1 MKILKKGEQLFKRVF
16 PNTYFY
22 KISINLKNK
31 KIVLILYLNKNLQ
44 FDFFYSSFF
53 LKLKYYFVSLWTPLT
68 IQMKSTNW
76 RIINIHRISPDWNA
90 LMSHLS
96 LVLWNMNGQD
106 LFFFFSLILWSKHTQ
121 DDKLLQLPTENT
133 GGAANG
139 TTASRAGATSN
150 PNP

>member
-1 MKILKKGEQLFKRVF
+1 VYVYNINITVKNKLKYKFTIYIYIYIFFFTWKTVKILKKGEQLFKRVF

-53 LKLKYYFVSLWTPLT
+53 FKKLKYYFVSLWTPLT

-106 LFFFFSLILWSKHTQ
+106 LFLFFH
-121 DDKLLQLPTENT
+121 
-133 GGAANG
+133 
-139 TTASRAGATSN
+139 
-150 PNP
+150 